1 MQVSDA
7 AEVTHKRNTTR
18 SVRSY
23 YIHEPTY
30 AHCSEFFWIFTSK
43 KRTRLDARQNGL
55 AKLRSKRTQKQW
67 TQRSEQ
73 SSGQYAA
80 FEEEEEESKC
90 LHYYYRLCHVAT
102 TH

>member
-1 MQVSDA
+1 MNPPMLIVLSFSGSSLQ
-7 AEVTHKRNTTR
+7 KRGPDWTR
-18 SVRSY
+18 GK
-23 YIHEPTY
+23 TD
-30 AHCSEFFWIFTSK
+30 W
-43 KRTRLDARQNGL
+43 LDYVVGEHRNNG
-55 AKLRSKRTQKQW
+55 Q
-67 TQRSEQ
+67 QRSEQ